1 MQLSTTGY
9 HQSLVVILSNSNAAT
24 ITNAQFHTHAHTH
37 TTAAFTGAWRSSTDW
52 LIALKYNGT
61 SHKAGLNIND
71 TREVTSSINYESNT
85 HKKNHKQIKSYLL

>member
-9 HQSLVVILSNSNAAT
+9 YQPSVVILSNSNAAT
-24 ITNAQFHTHAHTH
+24 ITNAQSHTH